1 VLEIQCFHG
10 IGAFEVYRLKVSALK
25 LSDPSVCSVLRRFGF
40 FPNYDTVSK
49 GGEGGLDDFRFRTYS
64 VDMKVLELLNWS
76 TNFLGDYQIE
86 NPRLNAELLLARSL
100 NLSREGLYMNL
111 QDQLKEEEKEAL
123 ERLIQRRISGEPL
136 QYILEYQEFWSMGLK
151 VDTRVLIPRPETEL
165 LVEQSLLILSETR
178 FKRTP
183 FVLEIGTGS
192 GAIAMAIAKERKDA
206 FLVATDLSRDALL
219 LAKENARSVGVQH
232 QIEFVNGD
240 LFEPFRVLKKKGPF
254 DLILSNPP
262 YINRHEIRTLAK
274 EVKDYEPIMA
284 LDGGEDGL
292 EFYRRIVSQAHLY
305 LRREGWLLVE
315 VGQGQSLRV
324 SKLMEEG
331 GHFLN
336 PECVPDLSGIERVL
350 KAQRKEKIRSTC
362 LRVAPP
368 PEALRRAGASAKA
381 GKSENL

>member
-240 LFEPFRVLKKKGPF
+240 LFEPFSVLKKKGPF

-305 LRREGWLLVE
+305 LGREGWLLVE